1 MQVDVYNTT
10 GDVVGQAELDETVWG
25 IEPHI
30 AVMHQALMRQLANAR
45 KGTHNTLTRG
55 KVRGGG
61 KKPWRQK
68 GTGRARQ
75 GSTRAPQWKGGG
87 VVWGPHQRSY
97 EQKLPRKMRR
107 LAVRSALSA
116 KVRDGRVVVI
126 QGLGELEPKTKA
138 MKSLLERLGPVRST
152 LIVLPA
158 TLDNVHR
165 SAGNLQDVLTIQ
177 AQVLNVRDV
186 LKYER
191 LLVCEESLPIIEGI
205 LSLPAE
211 KRTPG
216 TFRRKRLARLAARQ
230 RGITA
235 LHPTRSDTQA
245 DPAWQEEA

>member
-1 MQVDVYNTT
+1 MQVDVYNTA
-10 GDVVGQAELDETVWG
+10 GEVVGQTELDETVWG

-30 AVMHQALMRQLANAR
+30 AVMHQALMRQMANAR

-87 VVWGPHQRSY
+87 VVWGPHPRDY
-97 EQKLPRKMRR
+97 TQKLPRKMRR

-116 KVRDGRVVVI
+116 KVRDGRLVVI
-126 QGLGELEPKTKA
+126 RGLGEIEPRTKV
-138 MKSLLERLGPVRST
+138 MKALLERLGEVRST
-152 LIVLPA
+152 LIVAPERVEA
-158 TLDNVHR
+158 IYR
-165 SAGNLQDVLTIQ
+165 SSGNLPNVLTIQ
-177 AQVLNVRDV
+177 ASVVNVRDV

-191 LLVCEESLPIIEGI
+191 LLVTEESLPIIEGI
-205 LSLPAE
+205 LALPEE

-216 TFRRKRLARLAARQ
+216 SFRRRRLAVLAAKNRRIAALQ
-230 RGITA
+230 PASATA
-235 LHPTRSDTQA
+235 IA
-245 DPAWQEEA
+245 VEA

>member
-1 MQVDVYNTT
+1 MQVDVHSTT
-10 GDVVGQAELDETVWG
+10 GEVVAQTELDETVWG

-75 GSTRAPQWKGGG
+75 GSTRAPQWTGGG
-87 VVWGPHQRSY
+87 VVWGPHPRSY

-116 KVRDGRVVVI
+116 KVRGGRLVVI
-126 QGLGELEPKTKA
+126 QGLGDIEPKTKV
-138 MKSLLERLGPVRST
+138 MKGLLERLGEARST
-152 LIVLPA
+152 LIVLPER
-158 TLDNVHR
+158 LDNVFR

-177 AQVLNVRDV
+177 APVVNVRDV
-186 LKYER
+186 LKYDR
-191 LLVCEESLPIIEGI
+191 LLVCEEALPIIEGI
-205 LSLPAE
+205 LALPAD
-211 KRTPG
+211 KREPG
-216 TFRRKRLARLAARQ
+216 AFRRRRLAKLTARQ
-230 RGITA
+230 RGIAA
-235 LHPTRSDTQA
+235 LHPAAGNGAGAATEVA
-245 DPAWQEEA
+245 